1 MVGYVTNWVGVKM
14 IFYPIEFWGIPLRRW
29 PEQPLG
35 FIGWQGIVPC
45 KVKKMSTRLV
55 DIITEK
61 LLSLEEVFLRLDPE
75 KLAALLEPAVAEAI
89 EREVKWGKLWIQ
101 VLRPKLN
108 DVLVEVVQKMQA
120 DINQLLDLRAV
131 VSSAFLKDK
140 VLLGELFQ
148 KAGRKELQFLVDS
161 GLTFGFVLG
170 IFQML
175 LWICVPNSWTLPLGG
190 ALVGYITNWVAIKL
204 IFDPVEPTPVGPFVM
219 QGLFEKR
226 QPEVSLEFSEFLA
239 ARVLTSP
246 RLIDEIANG
255 RFKNNFEALIQN
267 AVPDLVPQEITE
279 AATRAFRRMANEPES
294 HPVHV
299 YVNKSLALQDSLNV
313 RLRALS
319 AAEFENLLHPVFQ
332 EDELTLIL
340 AGGVLGALAGAVQM
354 AFGWGGPPAGGA
366 LATAGVSASK
376 ALLALP
382 PPFVLS
388 RLGWAA
394 LGGAAAASTAGSF
407 ARRSATRLLLR
418 VRFCFRRVAAQSM
431 SAKARAQRPPSLQ
444 SFK

>member
-1 MVGYVTNWVGVKM
+1 LVGYVTNWVGVKM
-14 IFYPIEFWGIPLRRW
+14 IFYPIDFLGIPLRRW

-35 FIGWQGIVPC
+35 FVGWQGIVPC

-61 LLSLEEVFLRLDPE
+61 LLSLEEVFFRIDPPT
-75 KLAALLEPAVAEAI
+75 LAALLEPAVAEAI
-89 EREVKWGKLWIQ
+89 EREVSWGKLWIQ

-108 DVLVEVVQKMQA
+108 EVLVEVVQKMQA
-120 DINQLLDLRAV
+120 DINELLDLRAV

-161 GLTFGFVLG
+161 GASFGFVLG
-170 IFQML
+170 IFQMV

-239 ARVLTSP
+239 ARVLSSP

-255 RFKNNFEALIQN
+255 RFKHNFEALIQSS
-267 AVPDLVPQEITE
+267 VPNIVPQEITDV
-279 AATRAFRRMANEPES
+279 ATKAFRQMAMEPET

-299 YVNKSLALQDSLNV
+299 YVNKTLALQDSLNV
-313 RLRALS
+313 RLKALS
-319 AAEFENLLHPVFQ
+319 SAEFENLLHPVFQ
-332 EDELTLIL
+332 EDELTLII
-340 AGGVLGALAGAVQM
+340 AGGILGALAGAIQM
-354 AFGWGGPPAGGA
+354 AFGWGGPPPTGA
-366 LATAGVSASK
+366 AIATAGVGASK

-382 PPFVLS
+382 PPFILS
-388 RLGWAA
+388 RLWWPA
-394 LGGAAAASTAGSF
+394 LGGAAAVSTASSF

-418 VRFCFRRVAAQSM
+418 ARFRVRRLAAQCM
-431 SAKARAQRPPSLQ
+431 SAKAGVQRPPCP
-444 SFK
+444 